1 MLLPNL
7 RIVLVETSHPGNIG
21 AAARAMKNMGA
32 TELVLVAPERYPDEA
47 AAARAAGA
55 GDVLAAARV
64 VATLPEALAG
74 CTYAYGAS
82 ARPRH
87 IAAEV
92 LDPRA
97 AAARIAPAAA
107 AGETCA
113 LVFGRERTGLTNAEL
128 AYCTQLVHIPA
139 NPAFSSL
146 NVAAAVQ
153 VLCYE
158 VRVAW
163 LAQQAA
169 VVQAEPFDRLAPH
182 DDMEQFYAH
191 LEQVL
196 IEIGFHD
203 PQRPRHL
210 MRRLRRLFG
219 RAAVEHNE
227 LAILRGVLSAVQ
239 GRKVPGSKI
248 ARPAQGGPAEVPNS

>member
-7 RIVLVETSHPGNIG
+7 RVVLVETSHPGNIG

-32 TELVLVAPERYPDEA
+32 TELVLVAPERYPDPA
-47 AAARAAGA
+47 ASARAAGA
-55 GDVLAAARV
+55 DDVLTAARV

-74 CTYAYGAS
+74 CAYAYGAS

-87 IAAEV
+87 IVAEV
-92 LDPRA
+92 MDARA
-97 AAARIAPAAA
+97 AATRIAPALT

-113 LVFGRERTGLTNAEL
+113 LVFGRERTGLTNAEM
-128 AYCTQLVHIPA
+128 AYCTQFVHIPA
-139 NPAFSSL
+139 HPEFSSL

-158 VRVAW
+158 VRVAL
-163 LAQQAA
+163 LALQVSGEAPA
-169 VVQAEPFDRLAPH
+169 PFDRLAAH

-210 MRRLRRLFG
+210 MRRLRRLFA
-219 RAAVEHNE
+219 RAALEQNE

-239 GRKVPGSKI
+239 GGKQMR
-248 ARPAQGGPAEVPNS
+248 RTDAQLTQVSGEVPNS